1 MLYGW
6 RKCLYVVLVFVVILL
21 QVMWFD
27 TLKYRNCRGRVSVT
41 IEVYTRERRVS
52 STSRNS
58 AGHKKNSRLVCNCKE
73 FQGILMAEQW
83 TRGSRDSDT
92 RPESSTSIDTAW
104 VRLSLWLDMQ
114 LCLLFLAFEIYDLLC
129 IPVLSTLEWR
139 TPICYLHKDVKV
151 FFGCYLYKCTVTRR
165 VLKSICIPVNFSF
178 QQSNEQIKPF
188 TYRCTES

>member
-1 MLYGW
+1 
-6 RKCLYVVLVFVVILL
+6 
-21 QVMWFD
+21 
-27 TLKYRNCRGRVSVT
+27 
-41 IEVYTRERRVS
+41 
-52 STSRNS
+52 
-58 AGHKKNSRLVCNCKE
+58 
-73 FQGILMAEQW
+73 MAEQW

-114 LCLLFLAFEIYDLLC
+114 LCLLFLALEFYDLLC

-165 VLKSICIPVNFSF
+165 VLKSIYVYLWILVFNKVVNK
-178 QQSNEQIKPF
+178 SNLLHTGVLRVNKNIICSTLNFHVQLKI
-188 TYRCTES
+188 R